1 MATVKISH
9 REFLKID
16 RDYEK
21 AASIAHLVYVSDK
34 QPGISRLKKGKG
46 FAYLYNG
53 RFLHDKKEIRR
64 IRSLAI
70 PPAWANVWI
79 CPLPNGH
86 LQATGFDVRNRKQYR
101 YHAAWSVLRNET
113 KFHKLIEFGK
123 VLPLIRKQ
131 IEDDLSVKEL
141 TEKKVL
147 ATIITLM
154 ERTYMRVGN
163 EEYEKQNGSYG
174 LTTLK
179 NRHVSVTGDK
189 ILFSFKGKKGI
200 FHNITLRNKKLARI
214 VQSCRDIPGKELFQY
229 YDQEGGRKSVDS
241 GMVNNYIRE
250 ITGMDFTA
258 KDIRTWAGS
267 LNLLKAFQSI
277 GDTEDKNESKK
288 NIIAALDE
296 VSLKLGNSRAICK
309 KYYVHPG
316 LIELYENNNLQK
328 FLQESENIKDT
339 EKATGLKMEEKLLM
353 KILQSFLK

>member
-70 PPAWANVWI
+70 PPAWTSVWI
-79 CPLPNGH
+79 CPVPNGH

-316 LIELYENNNLQK
+316 LIELYEKNNLQK
-328 FLQESENIKDT
+328 FLRAPENMNETEESN
-339 EKATGLKMEEKLLM
+339 GLKMEEKLLM
-353 KILQSFLK
+353 KILQSFLE